1 MPVPTRTEPSQRT
14 ETTAEPAGVTA
25 VAARTLHSRRVADH
39 MVRVTLTH
47 PAFSDPVRFPY
58 HGPDHLVR
66 LLLPGATGVLNLPRS
81 SAGWW
86 KEIQAMDE
94 PDRPRVRNY
103 TVRRID
109 RARAEVDVDFVLHA
123 ENAGP
128 ASTWA
133 AQARPGD
140 GIGVLSDRAG
150 YAPPAGS
157 REQLLVA
164 DETAQPALAA
174 IIETLPADVR
184 ALAVLEYKPGTAPE
198 LPAHPGVE
206 RVHLHPAD
214 GAAPGEAALAH
225 LEPRDLGDLD
235 YAWIS
240 GESTL
245 ATSVR
250 RHLVTAR
257 GMDKERVF
265 FCGYWKQG
273 VAH

>member
-1 MPVPTRTEPSQRT
+1 MPAQTRTER
-14 ETTAEPAGVTA
+14 TAERHGVTA
-25 VAARTLHSRRVADH
+25 VAAHARRSRRIADH
-39 MVRVTLTH
+39 MVRVTLAH
-47 PAFSDPVRFPY
+47 PDFADAVRFPY

-66 LLLPGATGVLNLPRS
+66 LFLPGPTGALNLPRS

-86 KEIQAMDE
+86 KEVQAMDE
-94 PDRPRVRNY
+94 ADRPRVRNY

-109 RARAEVDVDFVLHA
+109 RGLGEIDVDFVLHMD
-123 ENAGP
+123 NAGP
-128 ASTWA
+128 AAAWA
-133 AQARPGD
+133 AQVRPGD
-140 GIGVLSDRAG
+140 EIGVLSDRAG
-150 YAPPAGS
+150 YAPPAGARS
-157 REQLLVA
+157 LLLVA

-174 IIETLPADVR
+174 VIESLPADVR

-198 LPAHPGVE
+198 LPARPGVE
-206 RVHLHPAD
+206 CVHLHPSP

-225 LEPRDLGDLD
+225 LEPRDLGALD

-250 RHLVTAR
+250 RHLVTGR

-273 VAH
+273 VSH